1 MGAERLVESR
11 KPSREFSIGEI
22 FTRAFMLY
30 RENFAQFLLPFL
42 IAGAIEGAILVT
54 LRSLITVP
62 AILPLT
68 ATPQELLNWLPGYLA
83 AILTIAFFTG
93 ITGWIIG
100 SIAQGIAIKFTS
112 DTLENGTANLIASF
126 TFTLP
131 RLLSLLAVSIITG
144 ILILLGLIA
153 LVIPGIILAMM
164 FSLVVPVI
172 MIENKGALESLS
184 RGRLLVDHR
193 WLKTFGLLLLFGIII
208 GIASAVLSVL
218 VGSLGLVGSVASNI
232 LLAFVQPL
240 LPIGLTLYYY
250 SMIARANLALASQ
263 SAQTIQ

>member
-1 MGAERLVESR
+1 
-11 KPSREFSIGEI
+11 
-22 FTRAFMLY
+22 MLY

-131 RLLSLLAVSIITG
+131 RLLSLLVVSIITG
-144 ILILLGLIA
+144 ILLLLGLIA

-172 MIENKGALESLS
+172 MIENKG
-184 RGRLLVDHR
+184 
-193 WLKTFGLLLLFGIII
+193 GLFLLFGIII

-250 SMIARANLALASQ
+250 SMIARANPVLASQ

>member
-1 MGAERLVESR
+1 
-11 KPSREFSIGEI
+11 
-22 FTRAFMLY
+22 MLY

-42 IAGAIEGAILVT
+42 IAGAIEGLILVT

-83 AILTIAFFTG
+83 AILTIGFFTG
-93 ITGWIIG
+93 ITGWILG

-112 DTLENGTANLIASF
+112 DTLENGTANLMASF

-144 ILILLGLIA
+144 ILIFLGLIA
-153 LVIPGIILAMM
+153 LFIQGIILAMM

-184 RGRLLVDHR
+184 RSRLLVDRR
-193 WLKTFGLLLLFGIII
+193 WLKTFGLLFLFQIVI
-208 GIASAVLSVL
+208 GIVNSIITVLT
-218 VGSLGLVGSVASNI
+218 GSLGLVGPVAGSI
-232 LLAFVQPL
+232 LVAFIQPI

-250 SMIARANLALASQ
+250 SMIARANPALASQ